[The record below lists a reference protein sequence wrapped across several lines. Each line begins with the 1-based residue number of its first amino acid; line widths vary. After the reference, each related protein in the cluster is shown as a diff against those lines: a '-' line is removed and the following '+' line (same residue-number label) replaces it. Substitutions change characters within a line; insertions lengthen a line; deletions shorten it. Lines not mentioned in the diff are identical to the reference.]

1 MNVKDNVQW
10 NYMCGVVKCKCEVKS
25 NGKGEQ
31 VGKAKVK
38 CGTKMSDAG
47 RGTPKM
53 KMRILEMSLSLAG
66 CGYTF
71 SLYLFPMHLM

>member
-38 CGTKMSDAG
+38 DEAKIDDAG
-47 RGTPKM
+47 KRDPNL
-53 KMRILEMSLSLAG
+53 KMRIFELSSL
-66 CGYTF
+66 
-71 SLYLFPMHLM
+71 